1 MLYKLVFL
9 FVYALKKIPLH
20 LCNFTTSMANPV
32 DLSLLLNLM
41 IVLEIYL
48 FFLSRDTYVFVS
60 ITILLRRI
68 L

>member
-9 FVYALKKIPLH
+9 FVYALKKTPLH

-48 FFLSRDTYVFVS
+48 FLLSRDTYVFVS
-60 ITILLRRI
+60 IAIFLRRI